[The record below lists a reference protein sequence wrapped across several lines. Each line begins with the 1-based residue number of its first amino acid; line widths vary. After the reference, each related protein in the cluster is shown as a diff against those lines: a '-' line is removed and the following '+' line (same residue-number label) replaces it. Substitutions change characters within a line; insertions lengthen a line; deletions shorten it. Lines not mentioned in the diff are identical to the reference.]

1 MYWLYAQCQAGS
13 IFFNLNWRA
22 IIGAIFHEVY
32 SHMKR
37 IGLIVNPIAGMGGRV
52 GLKGSDGKETLELAK
67 KLGAVPECPGK
78 ALTALKQIKD
88 NFKGNIEMITYPA
101 IMGEQEARDAGFKPK
116 VIGKI
121 IPEDTSAEDTIQ
133 AAKDMR
139 DADVDLIFFAGGD
152 GTARNIFDALGEQKF
167 PVLGIPGGCK
177 IHSAVYAINPKTAG
191 NLVVQYL
198 EGKVKDLKIS
208 EVMDID
214 EDAFREGMVTAKLYG
229 YLHVP
234 NEKRMV
240 QNMKSGRGYSEE
252 AALDQ
257 LARYFSDHMA
267 PDTLYVVGTGSTTK
281 KILEKL
287 GEDGTLLGVD
297 LVYGNKIVAKDVNE
311 KGILDYLAAAN
322 GKVKMIVTVIGGQG
336 YVFGRGNQQLSPA
349 VIRKVGLDNIII
361 AASKPKMLSLFGK
374 PLLVDTGDEELN
386 KELSGYRRVY
396 VGYGDSVMFK
406 LTSDPFGD
414 LD

>member
-1 MYWLYAQCQAGS
+1 
-13 IFFNLNWRA
+13 
-22 IIGAIFHEVY
+22 
-32 SHMKR
+32 MKR

-52 GLKGSDGKETLELAK
+52 GLKGSDGKETLELAR

-78 ALTALKQIKD
+78 AITALKQIKD
-88 NFKGNIEMITYPA
+88 NFDGDVQIITYPA
-101 IMGEQEARDAGFKPK
+101 SMGEDEALGAGFQPK

-121 IPEDTSAEDTIQ
+121 NPEETTAANTIQ
-133 AAKDMR
+133 AAKDLR
-139 DADVDLIFFAGGD
+139 DEGVDLIFFAGGD
-152 GTARNIFDALGEQKF
+152 GTARNIFDALGEEKVA
-167 PVLGIPGGCK
+167 VLGIPGGCK

-198 EGKVKDLKIS
+198 DGTVKDLKIS

-214 EDAFREGMVTAKLYG
+214 EEAFRKNVVTAKLYG
-229 YLHVP
+229 YLYVP

-240 QNMKSGRGYSEE
+240 QNMKSGRGYSEA

-257 LARYFSDHMA
+257 LSRYFADTMD
-267 PDTLYVVGTGSTTK
+267 PETLYVVGTGSTTK

-297 LVYGNKIVAKDVNE
+297 LVYGKKIVARDVNE
-311 KGILDYLAAAN
+311 KGILEYLSTTN
-322 GKVKMIVTVIGGQG
+322 GSVKMIVTVIGGQG

-349 VIRKVGLDNIII
+349 VIRRVGLDNIII

-374 PLLVDTGDEELN
+374 SLLVDTGDEKLNEELT
-386 KELSGYRRVY
+386 GYRRVY
-396 VGYGDSVMFK
+396 VGYEDSVIFNVTNM
-406 LTSDPFGD
+406 P
-414 LD
+414 

>member
-1 MYWLYAQCQAGS
+1 
-13 IFFNLNWRA
+13 
-22 IIGAIFHEVY
+22 
-32 SHMKR
+32 MKR

-52 GLKGSDGKETLELAK
+52 GLKGSDGKETLALAR
-67 KLGAVPECPGK
+67 KLGAVPECPAK
-78 ALTALKQIKD
+78 ALTALKQIKN
-88 NFKGNIEMITYPA
+88 NFKDDVEIIAYPA
-101 IMGEQEARDAGFKPK
+101 TMGEQEALEAGFKPK
-116 VIGKI
+116 VIGSI
-121 IPEDTSAEDTIQ
+121 NAGETTAEDTIQ
-133 AAKDMR
+133 AAKDLIE
-139 DADVDLIFFAGGD
+139 AEVDLIFFAGGD
-152 GTARNIFDALGEQKF
+152 GTARNIFDALGEQRF

-177 IHSAVYAINPKTAG
+177 IHSGVYAINPKTAG

-214 EDAFREGMVTAKLYG
+214 EDAFREGVVTAKLYG

-252 AALDQ
+252 GALDQ
-257 LARYFSDHMA
+257 LARYFADNMD
-267 PDTLYVVGTGSTTK
+267 PNTLYVVGTGSTTK

-287 GEDGTLLGVD
+287 GQDGTLLGVD

-311 KGILDYLAAAN
+311 KGILDYLATSN
-322 GKVKMIVTVIGGQG
+322 GAVKMIVTVIGGQG

-349 VIRKVGLDNIII
+349 VIRRIGPDNIII

-374 PLLVDTGDEELN
+374 SLLVDTGDEELN
-386 KELSGYRRVY
+386 EELSGYRRVY
-396 VGYGDSVMFK
+396 VGYEDSVMFK
-406 LTSDPFGD
+406 LTSDPFED
-414 LD
+414 VD

>member
-1 MYWLYAQCQAGS
+1 
-13 IFFNLNWRA
+13 
-22 IIGAIFHEVY
+22 
-32 SHMKR
+32 MKR

-52 GLKGSDGKETLELAK
+52 GLKGSDGKETLELAR

-78 ALTALKQIKD
+78 ALTALKQIKN
-88 NFKGNIEMITYPA
+88 NFKRDIQIITYPA
-101 IMGEQEARDAGFKPK
+101 IMGEHEARDAGFQPK
-116 VIGKI
+116 VIGKTN
-121 IPEDTSAEDTIQ
+121 PGETTAEDTIQ
-133 AAKDMR
+133 AAKDLR
-139 DADVDLIFFAGGD
+139 DAGVDLIFFAGGD

-167 PVLGIPGGCK
+167 AVLGIPGGCK

-191 NLVVQYL
+191 DLVVQYL

-214 EDAFREGMVTAKLYG
+214 EDAFRKGVVTAKLYG

-257 LARYFSDHMA
+257 LSRYFADKMA
-267 PDTLYVVGTGSTTK
+267 PDTLYIVGTGSTTK
-281 KILEKL
+281 KILDKL
-287 GEDGTLLGVD
+287 GEKGTLLGVD
-297 LVYGNKIVAKDVNE
+297 LVYGRKIVAKDVNE
-311 KGILDYLAAAN
+311 KGILDFLATCN
-322 GKVKMIVTVIGGQG
+322 GNVKMIVTVIGGQG
-336 YVFGRGNQQLSPA
+336 YVFGRGNQQLSPD
-349 VIRKVGLDNIII
+349 VIRQVGLDNIII

-386 KELSGYRRVY
+386 EELSGYRRVY
-396 VGYGDSVMFK
+396 VGYEDSVMFK
-406 LTSDPFGD
+406 VTSNPFGD
-414 LD
+414 VD

>member
-1 MYWLYAQCQAGS
+1 
-13 IFFNLNWRA
+13 
-22 IIGAIFHEVY
+22 
-32 SHMKR
+32 MKR

-78 ALTALKQIKD
+78 ALTALKQ
-88 NFKGNIEMITYPA
+88 ITYPA

>member
-1 MYWLYAQCQAGS
+1 
-13 IFFNLNWRA
+13 
-22 IIGAIFHEVY
+22 
-32 SHMKR
+32 MKR

-52 GLKGSDGKETLELAK
+52 GLKGSDGKETLELAR

-88 NFKGNIEMITYPA
+88 NFNRDVQIITYPA
-101 IMGEQEARDAGFKPK
+101 IMGEHEALDTGFQPK

-121 IPEDTSAEDTIQ
+121 NSGETTAEDTIQ
-133 AAKDMR
+133 AAKDLS
-139 DADVDLIFFAGGD
+139 DAGVDLIFFAGGD

-191 NLVVQYL
+191 DLVVQYL

-214 EDAFREGMVTAKLYG
+214 EDAFRKGVVTAKLYG

-252 AALDQ
+252 AALEQ
-257 LARYFSDHMA
+257 LSRYFADNMK
-267 PDTLYVVGTGSTTK
+267 PDTLYIVGTGSTTK
-281 KILEKL
+281 KILDKL
-287 GEDGTLLGVD
+287 GEEGTLLGVD
-297 LVYGNKIVAKDVNE
+297 LVYGRKIVAKDVNE
-311 KGILDYLAAAN
+311 KGILDFLATSN
-322 GKVKMIVTVIGGQG
+322 GNVKMIVTVIGGQG
-336 YVFGRGNQQLSPA
+336 YVFGRGNQQLSPD
-349 VIRKVGLDNIII
+349 VIRQVGLENIII

-386 KELSGYRRVY
+386 EELSGYRRVY
-396 VGYGDSVMFK
+396 VGYEDSVMFK
-406 LTSDPFGD
+406 VTSNPFGD
-414 LD
+414 VD

>member
-1 MYWLYAQCQAGS
+1 
-13 IFFNLNWRA
+13 
-22 IIGAIFHEVY
+22 
-32 SHMKR
+32 MKR

-52 GLKGSDGKETLELAK
+52 VLKGSDGKETLELAR

-78 ALTALKQIKD
+78 ALTALKQIKA
-88 NFKGNIEMITYPA
+88 NFKGNVEIITYPA
-101 IMGEQEARDAGFKPK
+101 IMGEEEAREAGFKPK

-121 IPEDTSAEDTIQ
+121 NSEDTCAEDTIQ
-133 AAKDMR
+133 AARDLR
-139 DADVDLIFFAGGD
+139 DANVDLIFFAGGD

-214 EDAFREGMVTAKLYG
+214 EDAFREGVVTAKLYG

-252 AALDQ
+252 GALDQ
-257 LARYFSDHMA
+257 LSRYFADSMA
-267 PDTLYVVGTGSTTK
+267 ADILYVIGTGSTTK

-297 LVYGNKIVAKDVNE
+297 LVYGRKIVAKDVNE
-311 KGILDYLAAAN
+311 KGILDYLATCD
-322 GKVKMIVTVIGGQG
+322 GKVKIIVTVIGGQG

-386 KELSGYRRVY
+386 RELSGYRRVY
-396 VGYGDSVMFK
+396 VGYEDSVMFRV
-406 LTSDPFGD
+406 TSDPFGD
-414 LD
+414 VD